1 MTFTPDILT
10 IDELYKIATDMQKYL
25 EAKPED
31 QDEGLITRLELLG
44 ILAAKAGKCLA
55 DSKYHLDQRKNDSI
69 TQALKEAMEGDW
81 SISIIHKKIDAL
93 CKDNNYLVNLFDRI
107 NSSSVH
113 SQDALRTVISYRKEQ
128 MRMT

>member
-81 SISIIHKKIDAL
+81 SISILSLIHI
-93 CKDNNYLVNLFDRI
+93 
-107 NSSSVH
+107 
-113 SQDALRTVISYRKEQ
+113 
-128 MRMT
+128 

>member
-1 MTFTPDILT
+1 MSYEENITTPDKLRET
-10 IDELYKIATDMQKYL
+10 AQKMQTFL

-44 ILAAKAGKCLA
+44 TMAAKSGKCLA
-55 DSKYHLDQRKNDSI
+55 DAKYWLDQRKNDSI
-69 TQALKEAMEGDW
+69 TQALKEAMAGDW

-93 CKDNNYLVNLFDRI
+93 CKEENYLVNLFDRI
-107 NSSSVH
+107 NSSAVH
-113 SQDALRTVISYRKEQ
+113 QMDATRTVISYRKEQ

>member
-1 MTFTPDILT
+1 MSYTVTILT
-10 IDELYKIATDMQKYL
+10 IDQLREAAEKMQTFL

-31 QDEGLITRLELLG
+31 QEEGLITRLELLG

-55 DSKYHLDQRKNDSI
+55 DAKYHLDQRKNDSI

-81 SISIIHKKIDAL
+81 SITIIHKKIDAL
-93 CKDNNYLVNLFDRI
+93 CKDENYLVTLFDRI
-107 NSSSVH
+107 NSSAVH
-113 SQDALRTVISYRKEQ
+113 QMDATRTVISYRKEQ